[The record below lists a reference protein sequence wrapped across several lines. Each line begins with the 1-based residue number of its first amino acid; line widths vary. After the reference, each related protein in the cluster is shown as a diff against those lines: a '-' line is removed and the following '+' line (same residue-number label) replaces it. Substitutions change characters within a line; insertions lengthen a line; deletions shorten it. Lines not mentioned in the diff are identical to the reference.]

1 MLATYLRMSLI
12 GTRRK
17 RQKIFSFLW
26 RTNVEVSSQ
35 RKRHQRGITKT
46 RISKTQ
52 ISDLSP
58 RKLRPRVPQTP
69 RIFFLFLI
77 FNSTFLN
84 ICVYFFIL
92 TSLKIADGPVN
103 YRGLFYNVKLLL
115 LSCCRSYLVKACQVF
130 ISFSTRLVLLRILQQ
145 K

>member
-46 RISKTQ
+46 RIPKTQ
-52 ISDLSP
+52 ISDLRP
-58 RKLRPRVPQTP
+58 RKLRPRVPQTH
-69 RIFFLFLI
+69 RIFFI
-77 FNSTFLN
+77 FNIFIANSSQFLAPN
-84 ICVYFFIL
+84 VLWSRNVHRQQPERSEIFIFSGLSLARFKVTADILMVFASEFF
-92 TSLKIADGPVN
+92 T
-103 YRGLFYNVKLLL
+103 
-115 LSCCRSYLVKACQVF
+115 
-130 ISFSTRLVLLRILQQ
+130 
-145 K
+145 

>member
-1 MLATYLRMSLI
+1 MTHLYFISFSTVNLI
-12 GTRRK
+12 L
-17 RQKIFSFLW
+17 SW
-26 RTNVEVSSQ
+26 
-35 RKRHQRGITKT
+35 
-46 RISKTQ
+46 RISPGSGVLKNYHPNLKT
-52 ISDLSP
+52 LASP
-58 RKLRPRVPQTP
+58 SQGYFTAVLA
-69 RIFFLFLI
+69 IDIHFFLFLI

-103 YRGLFYNVKLLL
+103 YRGLFYKVKLLL